1 MKKIIILALIIV
13 IVFCFYSIRNIY
25 ENFDYKKISLTKIE
39 NENNKTKIE
48 NENNNKNLIVLLN
61 TIKNNLDYH
70 NDRINKMD
78 FKLDQIY
85 E

>member
-13 IVFCFYSIRNIY
+13 IVICFCLIRNIY
-25 ENFDYKKISLTKIE
+25 ENFAYEEVILNKIE
-39 NENNKTKIE
+39 KD
-48 NENNNKNLIVLLN
+48 NNKNLLVLLN

-70 NDRINKMD
+70 NDRINKID

>member
-13 IVFCFYSIRNIY
+13 IVICFYSIRNIY

-39 NENNKTKIE
+39 NENN
-48 NENNNKNLIVLLN
+48 NKNLIVLLN
-61 TIKNNLDYH
+61 TIKTNLDYH